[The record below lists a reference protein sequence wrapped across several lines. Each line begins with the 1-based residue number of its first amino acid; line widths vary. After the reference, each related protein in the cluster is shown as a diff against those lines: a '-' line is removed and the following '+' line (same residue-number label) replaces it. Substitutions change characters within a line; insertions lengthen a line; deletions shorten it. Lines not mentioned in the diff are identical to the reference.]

1 MDTQPPGEHCSVPYT
16 AVLYSSCPMTN
27 SFYWSCF
34 CLSPLANHKAILS
47 SSFLVFGP
55 NMEPSK
61 YTNMYL
67 NWIECNWN
75 AKSRTWF
82 WIQYRPTRVSFPSG
96 SVVKKSAFRSNRC
109 RRSVFHPWVGKIPW
123 GRKSQPTLVFLP
135 GKSHGQRSL
144 VGYSLWGC
152 KESDT
157 TEHACTHHHNAGIT
171 CPFTPLSNFYC
182 NSN

>member
-1 MDTQPPGEHCSVPYT
+1 MKCPFLLIFFSQLNSIQFFKHGPQGHLSMKSKWIHNPPGEHCWVPYT

-55 NMEPSK
+55 HMEPNK

-82 WIQYRPTRVSFPSG
+82 WIQYRPTNVSFPSG
-96 SVVKKSAFRSNRC
+96 SVVKKIC
-109 RRSVFHPWVGKIPW
+109 
-123 GRKSQPTLVFLP
+123 LP
-135 GKSHGQRSL
+135 KQ
-144 VGYSLWGC
+144 
-152 KESDT
+152 
-157 TEHACTHHHNAGIT
+157 
-171 CPFTPLSNFYC
+171 
-182 NSN
+182 